1 LPVLQGRRGSN
12 DFVPTRQLDSR
23 RCSPPTVSL
32 VTFVR
37 YRTGPSGSRL
47 PPQSTPRCVLAA
59 LMHFA
64 VLSARSTL
72 DRTTPHR
79 SRGCCSPLSRFTEVL
94 LRRISSVRPLPRARP
109 CSARVLREHP
119 SLVPPSRSLTAS
131 MACSARSLAGLL
143 HPASGHEVRRV
154 SRFRHPLDSRP
165 SDHRRVSRDA
175 TPLEGFPL
183 SQAVPHPA
191 AAPFLTFAR
200 SRVSAR
206 LRPDTKASSPHVTEC
221 VNRNLRTGRTLTP
234 PLGGWAHCQSSVA
247 SCWPSVS
254 RCRASSTT
262 LRAPQVRHGE
272 RGKPAPSAFA
282 STTGVVHDR
291 VAPAY
296 LLRRREFPL
305 GGLQDRCATVL
316 VFKVSHRGEVR
327 SVAPCCQ

>member
-1 LPVLQGRRGSN
+1 MPPSCTLLCFQRALLSTEQPHTARAAAVRLSQ
-12 DFVPTRQLDSR
+12 DSP
-23 RCSPPTVSL
+23 RCSSAV
-32 VTFVR
+32 
-37 YRTGPSGSRL
+37 SRL
-47 PPQSTPRCVLAA
+47 CVHSPGPGPVRLVCCANTRVSFHPRGLSPPRWLAP
-59 LMHFA
+59 HG
-64 VLSARSTL
+64 RSQA
-72 DRTTPHR
+72 
-79 SRGCCSPLSRFTEVL
+79 CC
-94 LRRISSVRPLPRARP
+94 IPLPAMKF
-109 CSARVLREHP
+109 A
-119 SLVPPSRSLTAS
+119 AF
-131 MACSARSLAGLL
+131 
-143 HPASGHEVRRV
+143 PASGIRWTRAHRTTVA
-154 SRFRHPLDSRP
+154 FPATLHPSKDSP
-165 SDHRRVSRDA
+165 SPKPYRI
-175 TPLEGFPL
+175 T
-183 SQAVPHPA
+183 A

-234 PLGGWAHCQSSVA
+234 PLGGWAHCRSSVA